1 MPKRSTIGTQPKT
14 VRDAAQYTYGGTKAH
29 IRTAWQPDTPAHAPE
44 PAVRTAHGSHCCAQR
59 RTATLYCVTTCCM
72 ALQPGVRWLVLRRN
86 TPVGGSGTDLQR
98 VLGDAPLRLRVLAR
112 KALVVCAA
120 LPKGLALFGRERQLL
135 LDQRHALAETADSAH
150 TDPAVGWA

>member
-1 MPKRSTIGTQPKT
+1 MRRSPPFGRPMAVT
-14 VRDAAQYTYGGTKAH
+14 VAPSAALPRCTASQRVAWRCNLAYGV
-29 IRTAWQPDTPAHAPE
+29 W
-44 PAVRTAHGSHCCAQR
+44 
-59 RTATLYCVTTCCM
+59 YCVATRCC
-72 ALQPGVRWLVLRRN
+72 
-86 TPVGGSGTDLQR
+86 GSGTDLQR
-98 VLGDAPLRLRVLAR
+98 VLSDAPLRLRVLPC